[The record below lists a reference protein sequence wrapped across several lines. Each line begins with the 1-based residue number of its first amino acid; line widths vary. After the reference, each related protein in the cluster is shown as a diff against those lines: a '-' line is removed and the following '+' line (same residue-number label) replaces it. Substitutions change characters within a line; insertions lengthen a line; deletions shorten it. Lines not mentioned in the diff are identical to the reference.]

1 MKSHSKL
8 SSYEIQIP
16 FSGTIVRAERKT
28 TMTKIIR
35 VLLGLVVSLTFIGN
49 ILFILETRKINRD
62 EEETFKGNTEYRS
75 QSIPQSIPQRRDHE
89 SHVSRESSLNA
100 KGKNNFL
107 MLF

>member
-1 MKSHSKL
+1 MKSQSKL

-16 FSGTIVRAERKT
+16 FSGTIVRVERKT

-35 VLLGLVVSLTFIGN
+35 VLLGLVVSLTFLGN

-62 EEETFKGNTEYRS
+62 EEETFKGNSEYRS
-75 QSIPQSIPQRRDHE
+75 QSIPQQRDHE